1 MNRCLESGDTGDSI
15 ERKTDSFMKG
25 DYLRIL
31 FVFPETRYPSGQPP
45 LGLGML
51 AAISR
56 DLNRTVKVFDMSF
69 RSHPFE
75 DLKEELVRFQPDTIG
90 ISIMTPQLADV
101 CRTAG
106 IARELLPEAL
116 IIAGGP
122 HATVLP
128 EDTISRTGADLVY
141 SGEAERAWFALLNGE
156 EPLSIPGMTMIK
168 DGVILTVPGLLLTD
182 DLDTLPLPDRSV
194 FDMEKYF
201 ASWYSMD
208 RVDPR
213 LRGTSI
219 MATRGCPFKCTFCQP
234 TLSEIFGK
242 RTRKRSAESIVEE
255 LELLV
260 KNYGINAFMFE
271 DSTFIIDAEWVRSI
285 CDLMIHKKLGLRWC
299 CNVRADLLT
308 EDLLSI
314 MIKAGLS
321 KINMG
326 VESASQRV
334 LDEIYEKGITIEGV
348 KRALRMAKERGIY
361 VQGYFM
367 LGTPGETH
375 EEMKQ
380 TIRFAAREPFDDA
393 LFDITTP
400 FPHTELWK
408 RTKQFITK
416 DYEDFDCFHTSVYE
430 LEGFKPGKIERMK
443 KRAFL
448 RFYLHPTRILQTFK
462 TVLGPGNLKRTLI
475 KARRV

>member
-1 MNRCLESGDTGDSI
+1 MLKCD
-15 ERKTDSFMKG
+15 FQ
-25 DYLRIL
+25 RIL
-31 FVFPETRYPSGQPP
+31 LVFPETRYPSGQPP

-51 AAISR
+51 VAVSR
-56 DLNRTVKVFDMSF
+56 DLNRQIEVFDMSF

-75 DLKEELVRFQPDTIG
+75 DLKKKLLRFQPDSVG
-90 ISIMTPQLADV
+90 ISIMTPQLADA

-106 IARELLPEAL
+106 IVRELLPEVL

-128 EDTISRTGADLVY
+128 ADTIRRTGADLVY
-141 SGEAERAWFALLNGE
+141 SGEAERAWTALLSGE
-156 EPLSIPGMTMIK
+156 EPSGIPGMTMIME
-168 DGVILTVPGLLLTD
+168 GEILTVPGLLLTE
-182 DLDTLPLPDRSV
+182 DLDTLPIPDRSI

-242 RTRKRSAESIVEE
+242 GIRKRSPESIVKE
-255 LELLV
+255 LESLIEQ
-260 KNYGINAFMFE
+260 YGINAFMFE
-271 DSTFIIDAEWVRSI
+271 DSTFIIDAVWVRKI
-285 CDLMIHKKLGLRWC
+285 CELMIKKELGLRWC

-308 EDLLSI
+308 GDLLDI
-314 MIKAGLS
+314 MIAAGLS
-321 KINMG
+321 KINIG

-334 LDEIYEKGITIEGV
+334 LDDIYEKGITVDGV
-348 KRALRMAKERGIY
+348 RRALRMAKKKGIF

-367 LGTPGETH
+367 LGAPGETL

-380 TIRFAAREPFDDA
+380 TIRFASQEPFDDA

-400 FPHTELWK
+400 FPHTELWE
-408 RTKQFITK
+408 RTKEFISK
-416 DYEDFDCFHTSVYE
+416 DYEDFDCFHRSVYE
-430 LEGFKPGKIERMK
+430 FEGFNPAKIERMK
-443 KRAFL
+443 KMAFL

-462 TVLGPGNLKRTLI
+462 TILGPGNLKRTLI